1 MNVPDNVK
9 IISKKFSGININSY
23 NIIIPED
30 YELIGFDDKH
40 IYEARIYYKNLHEI
54 EQSIEENQIEI
65 ESLIGKNGIINKKE
79 FLDF

>member
-1 MNVPDNVK
+1 MKKNILKTIGFIVILLAVS
-9 IISKKFSGININSY
+9 IITSKTYGY
-23 NIIIPED
+23 